1 MGKRLHK
8 MTATAGKRWLRG
20 TRADGHWDLI
30 GLIGAY
36 RGKPDAVAVSAY
48 DTCTVGTIRDVR

>member
-1 MGKRLHK
+1 
-8 MTATAGKRWLRG
+8 MTATAGKRWLGG